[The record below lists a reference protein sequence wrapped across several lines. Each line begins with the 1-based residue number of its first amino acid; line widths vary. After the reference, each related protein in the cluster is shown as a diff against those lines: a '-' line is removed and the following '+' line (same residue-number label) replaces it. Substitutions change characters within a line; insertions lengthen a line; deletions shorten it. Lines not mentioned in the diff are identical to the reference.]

1 MNLKVILNSEGVTS
15 TEGNTITIGQD
26 YVKKTGTQ
34 QQWYFD
40 ALNYAQ
46 ILKSELE
53 FKNRTIYRK
62 IGVKVNSTPER
73 FPTHV
78 DRYTIYSDCSE
89 FTSFG
94 YVYSIKMLNFL
105 EWYCDSV
112 TFDMVS
118 NISKQLYDR
127 VCKTDHF
134 LKDKWGITRL
144 LGNLNIKSES
154 I

>member
-1 MNLKVILNSEGVTS
+1 MNLKVILNSGGVTS
-15 TEGNTITIGQD
+15 VEGDTITIGQD
-26 YVKKTGTQ
+26 YIKLTGTQ

-53 FKNRTIYRK
+53 LKNRTIYRK
-62 IGVKVNSTPER
+62 IGVKLNSSPER
-73 FPTHV
+73 FPNHIS
-78 DRYTIYSDCSE
+78 RYTVYSDCSE
-89 FTSFG
+89 FTSYGF
-94 YVYSIKMLNFL
+94 VYNIKMLNFL

-112 TFDMVS
+112 TFDMIS
-118 NISKQLYDR
+118 NISKELYDE
-127 VCKTDHF
+127 VCKANHF